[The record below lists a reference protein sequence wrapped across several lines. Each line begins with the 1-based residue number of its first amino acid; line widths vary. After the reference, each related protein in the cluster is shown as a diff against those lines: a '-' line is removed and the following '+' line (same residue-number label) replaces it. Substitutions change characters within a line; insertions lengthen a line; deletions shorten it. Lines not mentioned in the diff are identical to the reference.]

1 MRLVSAAPHRK
12 RLLLGFAFFGA
23 VSATLFF
30 ALPSSSPLWP
40 LSALLAIFANVGFG
54 VSVVAMNA
62 YLPTLAQQSEEVV
75 KKLEALQNAS
85 TPGISSETPDT
96 NVQTHSDAAQEPL
109 LPRDETI
116 PELEHPEGSKL
127 RAEYNSTLST
137 ATSRISAMGI
147 AIGYGA
153 GIILLILSLIPVT
166 KLGGSTFSLRLA
178 IGSSGIWWA
187 AFSIPSAIW
196 LPSTSSAKES
206 SSVEWDDDP
215 TITQNAEEQWSI
227 PREIINAWKRLGG
240 MLRPSEIKKLKN
252 TFKYL
257 AAWFLL
263 SDGFTTI
270 TSTAVLFG
278 KTVLHMPPSSL
289 IIIGVVVPSAGIA
302 GSIVWPL
309 IQRRLGWSNL
319 KVLVILVMMI
329 SAIPAYGCTGFLPFF
344 QKGDV
349 KFGGLTTP
357 EELYV
362 LAVYFVSSRY
372 LIRSLE

>member
-1 MRLVSAAPHRK
+1 MTEQRSLYDKRKYKRQLRGWLSYAFASEVFVIVSLTLFLPICLEQFARDNGYLLPDLTNKCSAVQPMDASEDRRCVVKLAWLWIDTASFSLYVNSMSVALQALTVISLSGIADHPPHRK

-96 NVQTHSDAAQEPL
+96 NVQTHSDATQEPL

-127 RAEYNSTLST
+127 RTEYNSTLST

-153 GIILLILSLIPVT
+153 GIILLILSLVPVT

-187 AFSIPSAIW
+187 VLLYSIG
-196 LPSTSSAKES
+196 T
-206 SSVEWDDDP
+206 
-215 TITQNAEEQWSI
+215 
-227 PREIINAWKRLGG
+227 
-240 MLRPSEIKKLKN
+240 
-252 TFKYL
+252 L
-257 AAWFLL
+257 AAQYFIRQGKFL
-263 SDGFTTI
+263 S
-270 TSTAVLFG
+270 
-278 KTVLHMPPSSL
+278 
-289 IIIGVVVPSAGIA
+289 
-302 GSIVWPL
+302 
-309 IQRRLGWSNL
+309 
-319 KVLVILVMMI
+319 
-329 SAIPAYGCTGFLPFF
+329 
-344 QKGDV
+344 
-349 KFGGLTTP
+349 
-357 EELYV
+357 
-362 LAVYFVSSRY
+362 
-372 LIRSLE
+372 